1 MNNILLY
8 NNMKL
13 LICISIIIL
22 IITLYFI
29 IGFTKKRY
37 YNYYPTLYLYPN
49 NETDVKIV
57 EKYNNERLNNKN
69 IDNFVKLTDKSISH
83 AFLNEIDGI
92 TIEEIHEYQNDIIY
106 IIFFFKNLFNR
117 PRPWQINPKLNHY
130 KTKTAFSP
138 SFPSGHSAQ
147 SQYIA
152 KRLSQ
157 KYPSKRDKL
166 YEVAEKCGLARVH
179 GGLHFLSDHKFAKF
193 LVSIIP

>member
-1 MNNILLY
+1 
-8 NNMKL
+8 MKFL
-13 LICISIIIL
+13 LILIIL
-22 IITLYFI
+22 IILYLI
-29 IGFTKKRY
+29 IGFSNKRY
-37 YNYYPTLYLYPN
+37 YKNYPTLYLYPN
-49 NETDVKIV
+49 NETDAKIV
-57 EKYNNERLNNKN
+57 EKYNNERLNNKDINDYVKFTDEN
-69 IDNFVKLTDKSISH
+69 ISQ

-92 TIEEIHEYQNDIIY
+92 TIEEIDEYQNDIIN

-117 PRPWQINPKLNHY
+117 PRPWQINKKLNHY
-130 KTKTAFSP
+130 KSKTAFSP

-166 YEVAEKCGLARVH
+166 YQVAEKCGLARVY
-179 GGLHFLSDHKFAKF
+179 GGLHYLSDHQFAKF